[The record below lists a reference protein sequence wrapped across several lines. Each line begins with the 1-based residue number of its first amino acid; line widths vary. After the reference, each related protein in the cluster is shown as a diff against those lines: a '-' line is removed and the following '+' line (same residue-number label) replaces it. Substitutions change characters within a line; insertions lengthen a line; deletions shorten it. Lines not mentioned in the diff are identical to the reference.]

1 MTKSKA
7 SDIFKSLLPDIST
20 TQLESLLLMKEVYM
34 DLNDKINVISRKDI
48 ELILERHVL
57 HSLFIA
63 KHIKFK
69 AGANILDVGTGGGF
83 PGIPLAILNP
93 DTNFHLID
101 SIGKKITVVNDA
113 AQALGLKNV
122 TAEQKRAEK
131 VKAKYDFVTCRAVTR
146 LSNFMPWV
154 RHNIS
159 PVHNHS
165 IKNGILALKGGDLSE
180 EINEIREKVTQL
192 DLSKWSDNEFFSTKK
207 LLHIPIEMK

>member
-1 MTKSKA
+1 VTKSKA
-7 SDIFKSLLPDIST
+7 ADVFKSLLPEIST
-20 TQLESLLLMKEVYM
+20 AQLDSLLLMKEVYM

-63 KHIKFK
+63 KHIRFK

-93 DTNFHLID
+93 DSNFHLID

-113 AQALGLKNV
+113 AKALGLKNV

-146 LSNFMPWV
+146 LNNFMPWV

-159 PVHNHS
+159 PVHNHP
-165 IKNGILALKGGDLSE
+165 IKNGILALKGGDLDE
-180 EINEIREKVTQL
+180 EINEIREKVTQF

-207 LLHIPIEMK
+207 LLHIPIEKK